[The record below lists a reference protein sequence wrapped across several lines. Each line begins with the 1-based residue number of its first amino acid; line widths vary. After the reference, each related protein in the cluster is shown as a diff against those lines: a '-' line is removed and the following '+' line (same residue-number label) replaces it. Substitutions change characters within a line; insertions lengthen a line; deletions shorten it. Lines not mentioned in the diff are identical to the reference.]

1 MGEKEQYQA
10 STNGRFPSRY
20 SRHYYDLY
28 KLAHSDVKKQAL
40 SDTELLRSV
49 VDFKATFW
57 RSNAARY
64 DLCAPGTL
72 RLVPPEDSMPLI
84 EKDYAAMQNMIF
96 GDAPDFGWLMSEIS
110 QLESEINNLA
120 PLRDTGKRGR

>member
-1 MGEKEQYQA
+1 
-10 STNGRFPSRY
+10 
-20 SRHYYDLY
+20 
-28 KLAHSDVKKQAL
+28 
-40 SDTELLRSV
+40 
-49 VDFKATFW
+49 
-57 RSNAARY
+57 
-64 DLCAPGTL
+64 
-72 RLVPPEDSMPLI
+72 MPLI

>member
-1 MGEKEQYQA
+1 
-10 STNGRFPSRY
+10 
-20 SRHYYDLY
+20 
-28 KLAHSDVKKQAL
+28 L